1 MVVRAVRNVARG
13 TARTPARAAVGA
25 AVAGLLTLAV
35 TGCGLLTTDTG
46 SPGAKAAASSA
57 APSAPSAA
65 AGDVPVKADPAVL
78 AALPARLEADGT
90 TITVGDPAA
99 PKTVHV
105 YEDPRCP
112 ICKAFEAAAGP
123 QLAALAEAGDI
134 KLQYTLASFLDDNL
148 KGSGSKK
155 AAGALRASVEA
166 GTGAFA
172 TYHELLY
179 ANQPEERVDGFTDDH
194 LLKLAG
200 KVKGLRGA
208 AFDTAVRKQSYA
220 DFVAASEEA
229 FVKSGATGTPYVK
242 IDGRPVSQADLQKL
256 FDPVSF
262 AALLR
267 QSGIGG

>member
-1 MVVRAVRNVARG
+1 MVVRAVRNAARG
-13 TARTPARAAVGA
+13 TARTSARAAVGA

-35 TGCGLLTTDTG
+35 TGCGLLTTDSG
-46 SPGAKAAASSA
+46 SPDAPAAASSPA
-57 APSAPSAA
+57 ASSAV
-65 AGDVPVKADPAVL
+65 GGVPVKPDPAVL

-99 PKTVHV
+99 PKTVHI

-112 ICKAFEAAAGP
+112 ICKAFETAAGP
-123 QLAALAEAGDI
+123 QLAALAKAGEV
-134 KLQYTLASFLDDNL
+134 KLQYTLASFLDENL

-179 ANQPEERVDGFTDDH
+179 ANQPQEQVDGFTDAY
-194 LLKLAG
+194 LLELAG
-200 KVKGLRGA
+200 RVEGLRGA
-208 AFDTAVRKQSYA
+208 AFDTAVRKQSYG
-220 DFVAASEEA
+220 DFVTASEEA

-242 IDGRPVSQADLQKL
+242 IDGTAVSQADLQKL
-256 FDPVSF
+256 FDPASF